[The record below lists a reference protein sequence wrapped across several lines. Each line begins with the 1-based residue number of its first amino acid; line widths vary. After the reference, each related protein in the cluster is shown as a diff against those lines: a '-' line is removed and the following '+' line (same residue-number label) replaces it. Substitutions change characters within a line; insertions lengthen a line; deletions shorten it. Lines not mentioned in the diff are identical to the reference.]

1 MTLHFEKID
10 SLSSPGNPEKPNEDS
25 FGFTSNAACV
35 FDGATGLGEALMPG
49 PSDAQWIANF
59 AARRFCAHAN
69 DEQGGIRGWLSGAA
83 RDAEHSFRAL
93 RYRAPRERYEIPYA
107 SGVMTALNGDRLH
120 ILWFGDCAV
129 LLRDANGMFVLFGDT
144 LEKRESERARVEK
157 ISKAGNARPADKILR
172 EDFLP
177 ALRASRNLVNTGDEW
192 LFAPDAK
199 CAEHAKD
206 AQTQAA
212 QGMILLLASDGF
224 LALCSDYQRFTP
236 EALYSAVQQ
245 GGLTKLGEELR
256 AIEMSDPGGVTYPRF
271 KTSDDATA
279 LLLRVSA

>member
-10 SLSSPGNPEKPNEDS
+10 SLTSPGNPEKPNEDS
-25 FGFTSNAACV
+25 FAFTPNAACV

-49 PSDAQWIANF
+49 PSDAQWLANF
-59 AARRFCAHAN
+59 AARRFCSHAN
-69 DEQGGIRGWLSGAA
+69 GEQGGIRDWLYGTA

-93 RYRAPRERYEIPYA
+93 RHRAPHENYEIPYA
-107 SGVMTALNGDRLH
+107 SGVMTALDGERLH

-129 LLRDANGMFVLFGDT
+129 LLRDPSGVFVLFGDT
-144 LEKRESERARVEK
+144 LDKRESERARVER
-157 ISKAGNARPADKILR
+157 ISKAGNGRPANRVLR

-199 CAEHAKD
+199 CAEHAKV
-206 AQTQAA
+206 AHTEAA
-212 QGMILLLASDGF
+212 RDMILLLASDGF

-236 EALYSAVQQ
+236 EALYSAARQR
-245 GGLTKLGEELR
+245 GLAKLGEELR
-256 AIEMSDPGGVTYPRF
+256 AVEMADPGGVTYPRF

-279 LLLRVSA
+279 LLLRVAA